1 MYEKSVGG
9 KICPEKNLFVQ
20 ISKYI
25 DLVSGFC
32 RCSAFCCCALFGCAL
47 CGFDFAAL
55 TGFYTFCGVLYLFS
69 ACGCSRSILGFL
81 RAVFRPA
88 FPLYGVII
96 TAFRG
101 FPCCCVSYCLIGLLY
116 IAVWAFIPLRA
127 VCPSMGYI
135 CPFSAIPACGGLL
148 SVRAAL
154 RSVNV
159 LSASYAVKPRAR
171 VGRAVVLPRGCVW
184 FYAFILSA
192 ALLAACSVV

>member
-1 MYEKSVGG
+1 MFERTAVRNGCSGLNCSPPRYNLPAVGF
-9 KICPEKNLFVQ
+9 P
-20 ISKYI
+20 
-25 DLVSGFC
+25 
-32 RCSAFCCCALFGCAL
+32 CSAFCCCSLCALFGCAL

-55 TGFYTFCGVLYLFS
+55 TGFCFFCGLLSAFS

-81 RAVFRPA
+81 RAVCRPA
-88 FPLYGVII
+88 FTLYGFII
-96 TAFRG
+96 AALRA
-101 FPCCCVSYCLIGLLY
+101 FPCCCVSYCLIGLL
-116 IAVWAFIPLRA
+116 F
-127 VCPSMGYI
+127 

-154 RSVNV
+154 RAFLRLSASVNV